1 MELQKCLQII
11 NHALNNLAAGEKAR
25 LACGEIRSFN
35 YMVKLSENWVVETS
49 KKTEQCESAEKA
61 VELFVSE
68 VIQHKNRRFFSREV
82 FPSELIQSTKLLK
95 KAITGLFDQGA
106 PALGIDLDG
115 TIDEAPDF
123 FAEISNSWKGMV
135 YVITY
140 RDDEKKARDDAE
152 KHGVRVDAVIL
163 VNSFEEKSRKIK
175 ELGITCFFDDMDEV
189 LQHIAPECK
198 VFKIRNEG
206 NFDFESKRWLYS
218 KSTGEQI

>member
-1 MELQKCLQII
+1 MELQKCLKII
-11 NHALNNLAAGEKAR
+11 NHALSNLAQGEKAR
-25 LACGEIRSFN
+25 LAGGEIRSFN

-49 KKTEQCESAEKA
+49 EIVERCESSEKA

-68 VIQHKNRRFFSREV
+68 VLQHKNRRFFSCEV

-115 TIDEAPDF
+115 TIDEAPVF
-123 FAEISNSWKGMV
+123 FAELSKLWKGMV

-152 KHGVRVDAVIL
+152 KYGVRVDAVIL

-198 VFKIRNEG
+198 VFKVRNEG

>member
-206 NFDFESKRWLYS
+206 NFDFESKRWIYS

>member
-1 MELQKCLQII
+1 
-11 NHALNNLAAGEKAR
+11 
-25 LACGEIRSFN
+25 
-35 YMVKLSENWVVETS
+35 
-49 KKTEQCESAEKA
+49 
-61 VELFVSE
+61 
-68 VIQHKNRRFFSREV
+68 
-82 FPSELIQSTKLLK
+82 
-95 KAITGLFDQGA
+95 
-106 PALGIDLDG
+106 
-115 TIDEAPDF
+115 
-123 FAEISNSWKGMV
+123 MV

-152 KHGVRVDAVIL
+152 KHGVRVDAMIL

-218 KSTGEQI
+218 KSTWEQI

>member
-1 MELQKCLQII
+1 MELQKCLKII
-11 NHALNNLAAGEKAR
+11 NHALSNLAQGEKAR
-25 LACGEIRSFN
+25 LAGGEIRSFN

-49 KKTEQCESAEKA
+49 EIVERCESAEKA

-68 VIQHKNRRFFSREV
+68 VLQHKNRRFFSREV

-123 FAEISNSWKGMV
+123 FWEISNSWKGMV

-152 KHGVRVDAVIL
+152 KYGVRVDAVIL

-198 VFKIRNEG
+198 VFKVRNEG

>member
-1 MELQKCLQII
+1 MELQKCLKII
-11 NHALNNLAAGEKAR
+11 NHALNNLAPGEKAM
-25 LACGEIRSFN
+25 LAGGEIRSFN
-35 YMVKLSENWVVETS
+35 YMVKLSENWIVETS
-49 KKTEQCESAEKA
+49 KKTEKCASPEKGI
-61 VELFVSE
+61 ELFVSE
-68 VIQHKNRRFFSREV
+68 VLQHKNRRFFSREV
-82 FPSELIQSTKLLK
+82 FPTKLIKRTMVVTAALK
-95 KAITGLFDQGA
+95 GIFDQGA

-115 TIDEAPDF
+115 TIDEAPVF
-123 FAEISNSWKGMV
+123 FAELSKLWKGMV

-152 KHGVRVDAVIL
+152 KYGVRVDAVIL

-189 LQHIAPECK
+189 LQHVAPECK

>member
-1 MELQKCLQII
+1 LELQKCLQII

>member
-1 MELQKCLQII
+1 VELQKCLKII
-11 NHALNNLAAGEKAR
+11 NHALNNLAPGEKAR
-25 LACGEIRSFN
+25 LAGGDIRSFN
-35 YMVKLSENWVVETS
+35 YMVKFSENWVVE
-49 KKTEQCESAEKA
+49 KAEKTEQCESAEKA

-68 VIQHKNRRFFSREV
+68 VLQHKNRRFFSREV
-82 FPSELIQSTKLLK
+82 FPSKLIQSTKLLK

-152 KHGVRVDAVIL
+152 KHGVRVDAIIL

>member
-1 MELQKCLQII
+1 MELQKCLKII
-11 NHALNNLAAGEKAR
+11 NHALNNLAQGEKAR
-25 LACGEIRSFN
+25 LAGGEIRSFN

-49 KKTEQCESAEKA
+49 KKNEQCESVEKA

-68 VIQHKNRRFFSREV
+68 VLQHKNRRFFSREV
-82 FPSELIQSTKLLK
+82 FPTKLIKRTMVVTAALK
-95 KAITGLFDQGA
+95 GIFDQGA

-115 TIDEAPDF
+115 TIDEAPNF
-123 FAEISNSWKGMV
+123 FAEINNSWKGMV

-140 RDDEKKARDDAE
+140 RDDEKKTRDDAE
-152 KHGVRVDAVIL
+152 KYGVRVDAVIL

-189 LQHIAPECK
+189 LQHVAPECK

>member
-11 NHALNNLAAGEKAR
+11 NHALNNLTAGEKAR
-25 LACGEIRSFN
+25 LAGGEIRSFN
-35 YMVKLSENWVVETS
+35 YMVKLSENWIVETS
-49 KKTEQCESAEKA
+49 KKTEQCASPEKGI
-61 VELFVSE
+61 ELFVSE
-68 VIQHKNRRFFSREV
+68 VLQHKNRSFFSREV
-82 FPSELIQSTKLLK
+82 FPSELIKRTMVVTAALK
-95 KAITGLFDQGA
+95 GIFDQGA

-115 TIDEAPDF
+115 TIDEAPVF
-123 FAEISNSWKGMV
+123 FAELSKSWKGMV

-152 KHGVRVDAVIL
+152 KYGVRVDAVIL

-189 LQHIAPECK
+189 LQHVAPECK

>member
-1 MELQKCLQII
+1 MELQKCLKII
-11 NHALNNLAAGEKAR
+11 NHALNNLAPGEKAR
-25 LACGEIRSFN
+25 LAGGEIRSFN
-35 YMVKLSENWVVETS
+35 YMVKLSENWIVETS
-49 KKTEQCESAEKA
+49 KKTERCESAEKA

-68 VIQHKNRRFFSREV
+68 VLQHKNRRFFSREV
-82 FPSELIQSTKLLK
+82 FPTKLMKHTMVVTDALK
-95 KAITGLFDQGA
+95 GIFDQGA

-115 TIDEAPDF
+115 TIDEAPVF
-123 FAEISNSWKGMV
+123 FAELSKSWKGMV

-140 RDDEKKARDDAE
+140 RDDELKALEDAE

-189 LQHIAPECK
+189 LQHVAPECK

-218 KSTGEQI
+218 KSTGEQN

>member
-1 MELQKCLQII
+1 VELQKCLKII
-11 NHALNNLAAGEKAR
+11 NHALNNLAPGEKAR
-25 LACGEIRSFN
+25 LAGGEIRIFN
-35 YMVKLSENWVVETS
+35 YMVKLSKNWIVETS
-49 KKTEQCESAEKA
+49 KIVERCESSKKA

-68 VIQHKNRRFFSREV
+68 VLQHKNRRFFSREV

-123 FAEISNSWKGMV
+123 FWEISNSWKGMV

-152 KHGVRVDAVIL
+152 KYGVRVDAVIL

-198 VFKIRNEG
+198 VFKVRNEG

>member
-1 MELQKCLQII
+1 MELQKCLKII
-11 NHALNNLAAGEKAR
+11 NHALNNLAPGEKAR
-25 LACGEIRSFN
+25 LAGGEIRIFN
-35 YMVKLSENWVVETS
+35 YMVKLSKNWIVETS
-49 KKTEQCESAEKA
+49 KIVERCESSKKA

-68 VIQHKNRRFFSREV
+68 VLQHKNRRFFSREV

-123 FAEISNSWKGMV
+123 FWEISNSWKGMV

-152 KHGVRVDAVIL
+152 KYGVRVDAVIL

-198 VFKIRNEG
+198 VFKVRNEG

>member
-1 MELQKCLQII
+1 VELQKCLKII
-11 NHALNNLAAGEKAR
+11 NHALNSLAQGEKAR
-25 LACGEIRSFN
+25 LAGGEIRSFN
-35 YMVKLSENWVVETS
+35 FMVKLSENWVVETS
-49 KKTEQCESAEKA
+49 EKVERCESAEKA
-61 VELFVSE
+61 IELFVSE
-68 VIQHKNRRFFSREV
+68 VLQHKNRRFFSREV
-82 FPSELIQSTKLLK
+82 FPSELIQSTKLLMN
-95 KAITGLFDQGA
+95 AVTGLFDQGA

-152 KHGVRVDAVIL
+152 KYGVRVDAVIL
-163 VNSFEEKSRKIK
+163 VKSFEEKSRKIK

-189 LQHIAPECK
+189 LQHVAPECK
-198 VFKIRNEG
+198 VFKVRNEG

-218 KSTGEQI
+218 KSTGEQN